1 MVAWTPSNGKKFA
14 WIEIAQPVNSIMA
27 IHTLSSELRNMLS
40 HKNLV
45 IYSMA
50 IDTRLVVET
59 VQTGYMAGIAGDFV
73 VKIIHLVS
81 DQAETGRLLM

>member
-1 MVAWTPSNGKKFA
+1 
-14 WIEIAQPVNSIMA
+14 
-27 IHTLSSELRNMLS
+27 MLG
-40 HKNLV
+40 HENLV
-45 IYSMA
+45 IFSMA